1 MKIGTDLQSLAEVKS
16 KLGLLTN
23 RAVFTDY
30 ERSYMQGKPDPSA
43 TLGGIFTAKEACIKA
58 LSGYADAPK
67 ITFIDLEIQHEPS
80 GRPLLRPGRRLAPW
94 MRDAGVSL
102 DLTISHSADYV
113 VATVIATRTT
123 GAHDAREQ
131 SDERGTRRRGTGR
144 RTATRHERA
153 SVLGPLD
160 GEDRAVPSERR
171 HRRRERP
178 QDGRRRRGVTA

>member
-1 MKIGTDLQSLAEVKS
+1 MKIGTDLQSLADVRS
-16 KLGLLTN
+16 KLDLLTN

-30 ERSYMQGKPDPSA
+30 ERSYMQAKPDPSA
-43 TLGGIFTAKEACIKA
+43 TLGGIFSAKEACIKA
-58 LSGYADAPK
+58 LSGYADAPR

-113 VATVIATRTT
+113 VATVIATRT
-123 GAHDAREQ
+123 GAHDA
-131 SDERGTRRRGTGR
+131 SDERGTRRRGTDR
-144 RTATRHERA
+144 SSATRHERA

-160 GEDRAVPSERR
+160 GEARALPSERR
-171 HRRRERP
+171 HRRRKRP